1 MSTLGEIEDA
11 VMALPPEE
19 QQVLLDLL
27 SARLRRSAP
36 VETGRTL
43 DPRKYPP
50 IEGLPSDLSI
60 DTGKKVRE
68 LLAKRHAA
76 NR

>member
-1 MSTLGEIEDA
+1 
-11 VMALPPEE
+11 MALPPEE

-27 SARLRRSAP
+27 SARLHHSAP
-36 VETGRTL
+36 LETGRTL

-50 IEGLPSDLSI
+50 IKGLPSDLSI
-60 DTGKKVRE
+60 DTGRKVRE

>member
-1 MSTLGEIEDA
+1 MSSLAEIEDA

-19 QQVLLDLL
+19 QQVLIDLL
-27 SARLRRSAP
+27 SARLRQSAP

-43 DPRKYPP
+43 NSEKYPP
-50 IEGLPSDLSI
+50 LKGLPSDLSI
-60 DTGKKVRE
+60 GTGKRVRE
-68 LLAKRHAA
+68 LLVKRHAA